1 MFNVVLDFGQ
11 DFLWNSGYFSSILSW
26 NDVQWF
32 GGDLGFISLCEVVY
46 TAPLGQ
52 LANSP
57 VVARKGAAEEMAGPD
72 HYWHW
77 LQTWMVLT
85 YLWQSESHSWDH
97 FLYLARSKLRLCSAN
112 HGQVTE
118 VTWPVI
124 GRAQSE
130 LIPSKKQENE
140 PWCMQ
145 YSRGLWQTVVTPVH

>member
-77 LQTWMVLT
+77 LQTGMVLT

-112 HGQVTE
+112 HRPGYWSNLACD
-118 VTWPVI
+118 WPSTVWAYSEQETRK
-124 GRAQSE
+124 RA
-130 LIPSKKQENE
+130 LMYAI
-140 PWCMQ
+140 
-145 YSRGLWQTVVTPVH
+145 